1 MNDKYFLDTNIFIYS
16 FDSSNPEKQSIA
28 SKLIQEALDKHNGC
42 TGFQVVQEFLNVAT
56 RKFESPLSST
66 DCQRYLNAVFEPL
79 CEVFTNIELY
89 HKSLDIMDRWKF
101 SFYDSLI
108 ISAALHADC
117 AILFTEDLQHGQK
130 VQNLKITN
138 PFRKI

>member
-1 MNDKYFLDTNIFIYS
+1 MIRTQPGEID
-16 FDSSNPEKQSIA
+16 IA
-28 SKLIQEALDKHNGC
+28 FH
-42 TGFQVVQEFLNVAT
+42 
-56 RKFESPLSST
+56 
-66 DCQRYLNAVFEPL
+66 
-79 CEVFTNIELY
+79 
-89 HKSLDIMDRWKF
+89 IMDRWKF

-108 ISAALHADC
+108 ISAALHANC